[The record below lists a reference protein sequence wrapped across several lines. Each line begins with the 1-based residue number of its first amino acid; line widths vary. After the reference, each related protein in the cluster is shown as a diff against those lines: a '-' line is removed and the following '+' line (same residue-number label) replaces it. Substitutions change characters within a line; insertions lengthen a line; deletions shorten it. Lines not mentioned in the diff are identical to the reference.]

1 METEQHKGQSTLD
14 LEASNVGAA
23 LRHLTQNTRLSG
35 ASSHQ
40 NPTRVRREWLPDQW
54 TNRWLARA
62 VVPVR
67 CAGWL
72 ALTASAHGDE
82 LYGHSNR
89 QEQEAIVGICTRTFR
104 FDCMVKVEFC
114 WTIIASVSL
123 ALPCL
128 RKRASLEYRNRE
140 RGLVN
145 NTMYAKFQDFG
156 YQLPYNSIK

>member
-1 METEQHKGQSTLD
+1 M
-14 LEASNVGAA
+14 LE
-23 LRHLTQNTRLSG
+23 RHYGTWRRIPDWVEHQAIKILHELGESSCRISG
-35 ASSHQ
+35 
-40 NPTRVRREWLPDQW
+40 PI
-54 TNRWLARA
+54 
-62 VVPVR
+62 
-67 CAGWL
+67 AGWL
-72 ALTASAHGDE
+72 VRSCLFVNRKPSWLASAHGDE